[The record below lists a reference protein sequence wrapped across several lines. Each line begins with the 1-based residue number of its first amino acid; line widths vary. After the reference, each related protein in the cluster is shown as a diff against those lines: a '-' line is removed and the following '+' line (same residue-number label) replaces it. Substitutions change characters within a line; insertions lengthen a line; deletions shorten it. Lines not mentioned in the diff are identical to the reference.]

1 MVSYGTTE
9 DLDNIPAS
17 VYSVLITD
25 FNNCSYQLS
34 HEIFQPSTAIFVES
48 QITDVKCFGENT
60 GEVELNIQGG
70 TSPFQISWSN
80 GQNTTQINNLIIEL
94 YEVLPY
100 NKDIALNKTAI
111 ELLIS
116 TNPRIL
122 YNAFVTY
129 VMPYK
134 NQIMERDDAFFLNE
148 TIRSTDAVNRQ
159 VVKTLTILRNSWSRL
174 TESTQNN
181 VWLYFAV
188 LINLCE
194 RVMATERN
202 AV

>member
-1 MVSYGTTE
+1 MSF
-9 DLDNIPAS
+9 LKA
-17 VYSVLITD
+17 
-25 FNNCSYQLS
+25 F
-34 HEIFQPSTAIFVES
+34 
-48 QITDVKCFGENT
+48 
-60 GEVELNIQGG
+60 
-70 TSPFQISWSN
+70 
-80 GQNTTQINNLIIEL
+80 TTQINNLIIEL

-122 YNAFVTY
+122 YNAFITY

-194 RVMATERN
+194 RVMASERN

>member
-60 GEVELNIQGG
+60 GAVELKGG

-80 GQNTTQINNLIIEL
+80 GQNTTQINNLSSDTYTYTVIDANLCTFSNAVTVDQPSQSLSVDHLISD
-94 YEVLPY
+94 VLCHGDY
-100 NKDIALNKTAI
+100 TGSIALTP
-111 ELLIS
+111 S
-116 TNPRIL
+116 GGTP
-122 YNAFVTY
+122 
-129 VMPYK
+129 PYSYSWA
-134 NQIMERDDAFFLNE
+134 NTSFQ
-148 TIRSTDAVNRQ
+148 
-159 VVKTLTILRNSWSRL
+159 LT
-174 TESTQNN
+174 
-181 VWLYFAV
+181 V
-188 LINLCE
+188 LID
-194 RVMATERN
+194 
-202 AV
+202 

>member
-1 MVSYGTTE
+1 MS
-9 DLDNIPAS
+9 LLKA
-17 VYSVLITD
+17 
-25 FNNCSYQLS
+25 F
-34 HEIFQPSTAIFVES
+34 
-48 QITDVKCFGENT
+48 
-60 GEVELNIQGG
+60 
-70 TSPFQISWSN
+70 
-80 GQNTTQINNLIIEL
+80 TTQINNLIIEL

-159 VVKTLTILRNSWSRL
+159 VVKTLTILRNSWSKL

-194 RVMATERN
+194 RVMAAERN

>member
-1 MVSYGTTE
+1 MSLLKAFT
-9 DLDNIPAS
+9 I
-17 VYSVLITD
+17 
-25 FNNCSYQLS
+25 
-34 HEIFQPSTAIFVES
+34 
-48 QITDVKCFGENT
+48 
-60 GEVELNIQGG
+60 
-70 TSPFQISWSN
+70 
-80 GQNTTQINNLIIEL
+80 QINNLIIEL

-122 YNAFVTY
+122 YNAFITY

-194 RVMATERN
+194 RVMASERN

>member
-1 MVSYGTTE
+1 MS
-9 DLDNIPAS
+9 LLKA
-17 VYSVLITD
+17 
-25 FNNCSYQLS
+25 F
-34 HEIFQPSTAIFVES
+34 
-48 QITDVKCFGENT
+48 
-60 GEVELNIQGG
+60 
-70 TSPFQISWSN
+70 
-80 GQNTTQINNLIIEL
+80 TTQINNLIIEL

-122 YNAFVTY
+122 YNAFITY

-194 RVMATERN
+194 RVMASERN

>member
-1 MVSYGTTE
+1 MSF
-9 DLDNIPAS
+9 LKA
-17 VYSVLITD
+17 
-25 FNNCSYQLS
+25 F
-34 HEIFQPSTAIFVES
+34 
-48 QITDVKCFGENT
+48 
-60 GEVELNIQGG
+60 
-70 TSPFQISWSN
+70 
-80 GQNTTQINNLIIEL
+80 TTQINNLIIEL

-122 YNAFVTY
+122 YNAFITY

-148 TIRSTDAVNRQ
+148 TIRSTDAVNKQ

-194 RVMATERN
+194 RVMASERN

>member
-1 MVSYGTTE
+1 MSF
-9 DLDNIPAS
+9 LKA
-17 VYSVLITD
+17 
-25 FNNCSYQLS
+25 F
-34 HEIFQPSTAIFVES
+34 
-48 QITDVKCFGENT
+48 
-60 GEVELNIQGG
+60 
-70 TSPFQISWSN
+70 
-80 GQNTTQINNLIIEL
+80 TTQINNLIIEL

-122 YNAFVTY
+122 YNAFITY

-159 VVKTLTILRNSWSRL
+159 VVKTLTILRNSWSKL

>member
-1 MVSYGTTE
+1 MSF
-9 DLDNIPAS
+9 LKA
-17 VYSVLITD
+17 
-25 FNNCSYQLS
+25 F
-34 HEIFQPSTAIFVES
+34 
-48 QITDVKCFGENT
+48 
-60 GEVELNIQGG
+60 
-70 TSPFQISWSN
+70 
-80 GQNTTQINNLIIEL
+80 TTQINNLIIEL

-122 YNAFVTY
+122 YNAFITY

-159 VVKTLTILRNSWSRL
+159 VVKTLTILRNSWSKL

-194 RVMATERN
+194 RVMAAERN

>member
-1 MVSYGTTE
+1 MSF
-9 DLDNIPAS
+9 LKA
-17 VYSVLITD
+17 
-25 FNNCSYQLS
+25 F
-34 HEIFQPSTAIFVES
+34 
-48 QITDVKCFGENT
+48 
-60 GEVELNIQGG
+60 
-70 TSPFQISWSN
+70 
-80 GQNTTQINNLIIEL
+80 TTQINNLIIEL

-159 VVKTLTILRNSWSRL
+159 VVKTLTILRNSWSKL

>member
-1 MVSYGTTE
+1 MS
-9 DLDNIPAS
+9 LLKA
-17 VYSVLITD
+17 
-25 FNNCSYQLS
+25 F
-34 HEIFQPSTAIFVES
+34 
-48 QITDVKCFGENT
+48 
-60 GEVELNIQGG
+60 
-70 TSPFQISWSN
+70 
-80 GQNTTQINNLIIEL
+80 TTQIHNLIIEL

-100 NKDIALNKTAI
+100 NRDISLNKTAI

-122 YNAFVTY
+122 YNAFITY

-134 NQIMERDDAFFLNE
+134 NQIMERDDAFFFNE

-159 VVKTLTILRNSWSRL
+159 VVKTLTILRNSWSKL